1 MKSKLK
7 RSLLAVLHACDGL
20 PVPETALLSAAHLHV
35 RPERPSD
42 SDILDALHEIESKS
56 YAAAVTDELTNERTW
71 TLTAKGTHK
80 ARQMREA

>member
-1 MKSKLK
+1 MKTKLK

-20 PVPETALLSAAHLHV
+20 PMPETALLSAVHLHA

-42 SDILDALHEIESKS
+42 SDILDALHDLETQR
-56 YAAAVTDELTNERTW
+56 YADAVTDELTNERTW

-80 ARQMREA
+80 ARQMRE

>member
-20 PVPETALLSAAHLHV
+20 TMPETALLSAVHLHA

-42 SDILDALHEIESKS
+42 GDIIDALHDIEIKGF
-56 YAAAVTDELTNERTW
+56 AAAVTDELTNERTW
-71 TLTAKGTHK
+71 TLTAKGTHR
-80 ARQMREA
+80 AREMREA